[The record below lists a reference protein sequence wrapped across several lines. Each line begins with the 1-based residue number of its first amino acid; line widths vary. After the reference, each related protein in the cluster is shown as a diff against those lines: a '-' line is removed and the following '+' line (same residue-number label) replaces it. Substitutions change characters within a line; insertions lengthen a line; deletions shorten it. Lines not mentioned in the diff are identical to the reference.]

1 MGIYLMSSGSVD
13 SQTIILGVCVIA
25 FLILLWWIST
35 SNKLNRLKVK
45 VDESESCIDVALTKR
60 YDTLTKML
68 DVCRN
73 YANHELEV
81 FTNVIQLRSGMSM
94 KEKNVAS
101 AQMDQMQKDIGFLAE
116 SYPELGSNAV
126 FIQLQNGILDIEDNL
141 SASRRLHNSNVSIF
155 NQTICQFPTSIVANA
170 KNTNIWKTTRI
181 KLRILLFPQPNVRLN
196 I

>member
-1 MGIYLMSSGSVD
+1 MGFYLMSSGTVNP
-13 SQTIILGVCVIA
+13 QTILLAICVIG
-25 FLILLWWIST
+25 FIIILWWISA

-94 KEKNVAS
+94 KEKNVVS
-101 AQMDQMQKDIGFLAE
+101 AQMDQIQKDIGFLAE
-116 SYPELGSNAV
+116 AYPELSSNAV
-126 FIQLQNGILDIEDNL
+126 FVQLQNGILNIENDL
-141 SASRRLHNSNVSIF
+141 SAARRLHNSNVSIF
-155 NQTICQFPTSIVANA
+155 NQTICQFPDSIVANA
-170 KNTNIWKTTRI
+170 K
-181 KLRILLFPQPNVRLN
+181 KLSSLDFFVAEESKRQDVSMKF
-196 I
+196 